1 MTERLNVRAGPG
13 TEYEV
18 VGQMTRGT
26 RFNVLARC
34 TNARDELWLMIGVGS
49 EEQQRWI
56 SGSPRY
62 VSYWNIDNLIC
73 VQAPRPVTNPHFR
86 ADHTT
91 IRAGECTTL
100 RWDVEGIRAVYLDE
114 QGKVGHGSAQVCPLK
129 TQTFE
134 LKVVERDG
142 REVDHPLTITVSGQ
156 APRLAFVI
164 DYKGCIGGLSRGASQ
179 VKGQVFDRQGNIIVR
194 ARVGIWIDGQ
204 WWNSPAN
211 PARTNEAGW
220 YEWNLTPGQKIQFV
234 SLEVGGQ
241 SAAFSPKYF
250 EVPSVG
256 GCYQRVDFE
265 QQ

>member
-1 MTERLNVRAGPG
+1 VTERLNVRAGPG

-26 RFNVLARC
+26 RFAVFAKC
-34 TNARDELWLMIGVGS
+34 TNARDELWLMIGVSS
-49 EEQQRWI
+49 EGQQRWI

-100 RWDVEGIRAVYLDE
+100 RWDVEGIRAVYLDG
-114 QGKVGHGSAQVCPLK
+114 QGKVGHGSAQVCPPK

-134 LKVVERDG
+134 LKVIERDG
-142 REVDHPLTITVSGQ
+142 REVDHPLTITVSGT
-156 APRLAFVI
+156 APQSQFIIEYR
-164 DYKGCIGGLSRGASQ
+164 GCIGGLSRGIGKVQ
-179 VKGQVFDRQGNIIVR
+179 GQVFDRQGRIIVG
-194 ARVGIWIDGQ
+194 ARVGIRIDGQ

-220 YEWNLTPGQKIQFV
+220 YEWNLTPGQRIRFV
-234 SLEVGGQ
+234 SLEVGGRQ
-241 SAAFSPKYF
+241 VAFSPRDF
-250 EVPSVG
+250 EVDSVG
-256 GCYQRVDFE
+256 GCYQHVNFKQR
-265 QQ
+265 